1 MSGKL
6 YLMSDVHGYFLPF
19 LRILREIRFMDAD
32 RMVILGDLVA
42 KGPDSLGVLRF
53 VMENKNILA
62 LRGNHEQRLL
72 QYFGAD
78 CAAGIPDS
86 TMRSWAAGDGAG
98 IIRQMD
104 MLSEDGR
111 RRTLEFV
118 RAMPLLGA
126 MKIGN
131 TEYVMVHGAPDAG
144 ENGEIQG
151 QERSLCQPD
160 NIGEGS
166 GKWKEWF
173 SEKENGSNG
182 IRIMVE
188 QKKVF
193 GTYEKGDYDVL
204 INRYGSPDAD
214 NRIPKGMVSVVGH
227 TPTFKYGKQY
237 AGDMIIKEDKIF
249 LDCGAGQ
256 GYDLGCLEILSG
268 NDKNSYQKH
277 FTNTKNGSI
286 L

>member
-1 MSGKL
+1 MSGNM

-19 LRILREIRFMDAD
+19 LQILKKIRFTDAD

-53 VMENKNILA
+53 VMEYKNILA

-78 CAAGIPDS
+78 CGAEIPDS
-86 TMRSWAAGDGAG
+86 AMRSWVAGDGAG
-98 IIRQMD
+98 IIRQMN
-104 MLSEDGR
+104 MLSETGR
-111 RRTLEFV
+111 RKVLEFV
-118 RAMPLLGA
+118 GEMPLWKV

-131 TEYVMVHGAPDAG
+131 AEYVMVHGAPDAG
-144 ENGEIQG
+144 MKEEILVA
-151 QERSLCQPD
+151 RKD
-160 NIGEGS
+160 S
-166 GKWKEWF
+166 GGKRKA
-173 SEKENGSNG
+173 S
-182 IRIMVE
+182 
-188 QKKVF
+188 
-193 GTYEKGDYDVL
+193 DYDVL
-204 INRYGSPDAD
+204 INRYGSPDAG
-214 NRIPKGMVSVVGH
+214 NGLPVGMTAVVGH

-256 GYDLGCLEILSG
+256 GYGLGCLEILSG
-268 NDKNSYQKH
+268 NDKNSYQKY